1 MKKSLSEMTTE
12 ELWTLFPIILS
23 KHDPVWRE
31 YFFEEM
37 GLLSEILPHGVIIAH
52 IGSTAVPG
60 IMAKPIVDIL
70 IEAEEG
76 QFTQIDALLREK
88 CGYRLMAEEDRRRDY
103 NKGYTE
109 EGFAEKVYHLHLRVY
124 GDNDE
129 LYFRDYLIEHEE
141 TAREYEHLKKA
152 LVKQYKY
159 NRDAYTR
166 AKGYFVAEF
175 TQKAKEAYKDK
186 YSV

>member
-70 IEAEEG
+70 I
-76 QFTQIDALLREK
+76 
-88 CGYRLMAEEDRRRDY
+88 
-103 NKGYTE
+103 
-109 EGFAEKVYHLHLRVY
+109 
-124 GDNDE
+124 
-129 LYFRDYLIEHEE
+129 
-141 TAREYEHLKKA
+141 
-152 LVKQYKY
+152 
-159 NRDAYTR
+159 
-166 AKGYFVAEF
+166 
-175 TQKAKEAYKDK
+175 
-186 YSV
+186 